1 MFDELVRNTL
11 DASAS
16 CVAVRVNLP
25 QLEVQ
30 VVDNGTGM
38 TPELMARVGDR
49 YVTTH
54 GDTPCR
60 SSVKPF
66 GYRGESLA
74 SIARVCRRLEIT
86 SRRRGSEQTWRRR
99 LVTSSRS
106 RRGGPVSSGGEGR
119 SSPGDSGRGEAAGR
133 QGTGA
138 APSPVSQQRPSAG
151 TTVTV
156 RGLLA
161 GRRACRR
168 QAELESVC
176 RVLETLALPRP
187 DVSFSLRDDA
197 TGRLLMD
204 AARRSS
210 VLERYS
216 DVIEPLTERQ
226 ARPLAARRGKV
237 RVSGFTTA
245 PGGPQFVF
253 VNGRP
258 PVLTAVER
266 AVMAGVA
273 DGAARLQGDGA
284 ETGNE
289 PVGTA
294 AAAAVPACN
303 YLLDRAEARRGKKVA
318 RPGRLEPPL
327 DVSVPESETVPGGS
341 VLDKV
346 SDMEPTEH
354 HSGDRENGRPDRAD
368 TDKES
373 GAGGDCGGRKHLEK
387 TRTSDGPESPPV
399 LTAGEVR
406 PAPSPARRPADQSDS
421 EEILPGQVLGSI
433 GADAS
438 HLPWADEMHLSDI
451 DRQDDGA
458 HDPSAVT
465 ARQAASP
472 ARPQATDSAGR
483 SVFVHSAAGHTGL
496 EPPAATGAAEGGG
509 AARRSAFSGAAG
521 DGGGDGA
528 ARAPAVS
535 GAAEVGGGAARPRRP
550 LVFMLNDAPPW
561 YPWAAGAQRPLVL
574 THGFS
579 PFLPRGR
586 LRLPPPPPPPP
597 PAPAAEAAADP
608 RDERQPPP
616 NDQAAR
622 TLDALTSGEFERPV
636 VSLRTGLSAAWRPQ
650 ACDVTKETLQTVRVL
665 KQLDNKFIAA
675 CSGDV
680 VLLFDQHAVSER
692 INLENILED
701 AGATG
706 GSERLRSTD
715 LSPPLP
721 LRLARR
727 QARLLAAHPAAVQRL
742 GFVLD
747 QLTELNDSEVAAPS
761 CHEAALLSLR
771 AAPACLCERAER
783 EWTAQRAAAVLTQLA
798 DQLTESRGA
807 AAALPAAL
815 ADVYHSL
822 ACH

>member
-1 MFDELVRNTL
+1 MSASGSRELAGPRQPVVALPDTVQEEIRSGANITSAAQCVKELVRNAL
-11 DASAS
+11 DAGAS

-54 GDTPCR
+54 GDTPGR
-60 SSVKPF
+60 SSTKPF

-133 QGTGA
+133 RGTGA

-216 DVIEPLTERQ
+216 DVIEPLPERQ

-245 PGGPQFVF
+245 SGGPQFVF
-253 VNGRP
+253 VNGRSVGRGRVHRLAARLLAGAQSEAGRP
-258 PVLTAVER
+258 GFLLLLRCPADRYSVVYDPDEDRVEFAHWQPVLTAVER
-266 AVMAGVA
+266 AVVGGVA

-284 ETGNE
+284 EPGNE
-289 PVGTA
+289 PAGT
-294 AAAAVPACN
+294 AAVPA
-303 YLLDRAEARRGKKVA
+303 L
-318 RPGRLEPPL
+318 
-327 DVSVPESETVPGGS
+327 
-341 VLDKV
+341 
-346 SDMEPTEH
+346 SD
-354 HSGDRENGRPDRAD
+354 D
-368 TDKES
+368 
-373 GAGGDCGGRKHLEK
+373 
-387 TRTSDGPESPPV
+387 PESPPV
-399 LTAGEVR
+399 SAAGEIQ
-406 PAPSPARRPADQSDS
+406 PAPSPSQRPTDQSDC
-421 EEILPGQVLGSI
+421 EEILPGQVLDSA

-438 HLPWADEMHLSDI
+438 HLPWADETNRSDT

-458 HDPSAVT
+458 QGPSGEEA
-465 ARQAASP
+465 
-472 ARPQATDSAGR
+472 
-483 SVFVHSAAGHTGL
+483 
-496 EPPAATGAAEGGG
+496 PPAGG
-509 AARRSAFSGAAG
+509 A
-521 DGGGDGA
+521 
-528 ARAPAVS
+528 
-535 GAAEVGGGAARPRRP
+535 
-550 LVFMLNDAPPW
+550 
-561 YPWAAGAQRPLVL
+561 
-574 THGFS
+574 
-579 PFLPRGR
+579 
-586 LRLPPPPPPPP
+586 
-597 PAPAAEAAADP
+597 
-608 RDERQPPP
+608 
-616 NDQAAR
+616 
-622 TLDALTSGEFERPV
+622 ERPNM
-636 VSLRTGLSAAWRPQ
+636 PQ
-650 ACDVTKETLQTVRVL
+650 VLVL
-665 KQLDNKFIAA
+665 KQLENKFIAA

-721 LRLARR
+721 LRLPRR

-742 GFVLD
+742 GFVLE
-747 QLTELNDSEVAAPS
+747 QLTELNDSEVAGPS
-761 CHEAALLSLR
+761 RHEAALLSLR

-783 EWTAQRAAAVLTQLA
+783 EWTAQRAAAVLAQLA

-822 ACH
+822 ACHSAVRFGDPLPLSVCERLVTQLSGCRRPLVCAHGRPSVVPLVVCSRLPAGPQEPRPRLERLRRLLKNQCKTAN

>member
-1 MFDELVRNTL
+1 MSASGSRELAGPRQPVVALPDTVQEEIRSGANITSAAQCVKELVRNAL
-11 DASAS
+11 DAGAS

-38 TPELMARVGDR
+38 TPQLMARVGDR

-54 GDTPCR
+54 GDTPGR

-106 RRGGPVSSGGEGR
+106 RRGGPVSSGGEGP

-216 DVIEPLTERQ
+216 DVIEPLPERQ

-245 PGGPQFVF
+245 PGGPQLVF
-253 VNGRP
+253 VNGRSVGRGRVHRLAARLLAGAQP
-258 PVLTAVER
+258 EAGRPGFLLLLRCPADRYSVVYDPDEDRVEFAHWEPVLTAVER

-289 PVGTA
+289 PAGTA
-294 AAAAVPACN
+294 AAAGTAAVPECN

-318 RPGRLEPPL
+318 RPGRPEPPL

-341 VLDKV
+341 VLHKT

-354 HSGDRENGRPDRAD
+354 PSGDRENGRPNRAD
-368 TDKES
+368 TDKEP
-373 GAGGDCGGRKHLEK
+373 GAGGDCDETNR
-387 TRTSDGPESPPV
+387 SD
-399 LTAGEVR
+399 T
-406 PAPSPARRPADQSDS
+406 
-421 EEILPGQVLGSI
+421 
-433 GADAS
+433 
-438 HLPWADEMHLSDI
+438 

-458 HDPSAVT
+458 QGPSGEEAP
-465 ARQAASP
+465 P
-472 ARPQATDSAGR
+472 AGGAERPNMPQVLATDSAGSSELIN
-483 SVFVHSAAGHTGL
+483 SVTDHTGL
-496 EPPAATGAAEGGG
+496 EPPAATGAAGDGG
-509 AARRSAFSGAAG
+509 AAR
-521 DGGGDGA
+521 
-528 ARAPAVS
+528 
-535 GAAEVGGGAARPRRP
+535 
-550 LVFMLNDAPPW
+550 
-561 YPWAAGAQRPLVL
+561 
-574 THGFS
+574 
-579 PFLPRGR
+579 
-586 LRLPPPPPPPP
+586 
-597 PAPAAEAAADP
+597 
-608 RDERQPPP
+608 
-616 NDQAAR
+616 
-622 TLDALTSGEFERPV
+622 
-636 VSLRTGLSAAWRPQ
+636 LSA
-650 ACDVTKETLQTVRVL
+650 
-665 KQLDNKFIAA
+665 
-675 CSGDV
+675 
-680 VLLFDQHAVSER
+680 
-692 INLENILED
+692 
-701 AGATG
+701 
-706 GSERLRSTD
+706 
-715 LSPPLP
+715 
-721 LRLARR
+721 
-727 QARLLAAHPAAVQRL
+727 
-742 GFVLD
+742 GF
-747 QLTELNDSEVAAPS
+747 A
-761 CHEAALLSLR
+761 
-771 AAPACLCERAER
+771 
-783 EWTAQRAAAVLTQLA
+783 
-798 DQLTESRGA
+798 
-807 AAALPAAL
+807 
-815 ADVYHSL
+815 
-822 ACH
+822 